1 MPRSDF
7 VRSRMDGSK
16 LALYVISCNNVTN
29 RSGMTKINFILGGCE
44 IKGEGEEREDFQ
56 WDFAI
61 ERFISSENLFK
72 SINLII
78 CNFA

>member
-44 IKGEGEEREDFQ
+44 IKGEEREEDG
-56 WDFAI
+56 
-61 ERFISSENLFK
+61 L
-72 SINLII
+72 
-78 CNFA
+78 

>member
-1 MPRSDF
+1 
-7 VRSRMDGSK
+7 MD
-16 LALYVISCNNVTN
+16 LNWRCTLYRNNVTN
-29 RSGMTKINFILGGCE
+29 RPGMTKINFILGDMKCREGG
-44 IKGEGEEREDFQ
+44 GEDLQ

-61 ERFISSENLFK
+61 ERFIGAEDLFE

>member
-1 MPRSDF
+1 
-7 VRSRMDGSK
+7 MD
-16 LALYVISCNNVTN
+16 LNWRCTLYRNNVTN
-29 RSGMTKINFILGGCE
+29 RSGMTKINFILGDM
-44 IKGEGEEREDFQ
+44 KYEGGGGDLQ

-61 ERFISSENLFK
+61 ERFIGPEDLFE